1 MREKLLQGFWLGE
14 LWIEPLTGTVTGA
27 NRKAHVPPRAIE
39 VLLCLARQPGEIV
52 SRSDLLAAAWDDPK
66 GSGEALSH
74 AVSDLRHGLGDHAD
88 TPEFIQ
94 TVPRRGYRLLQEP
107 RPGGDADA
115 APLVPQMPLWQELMK
130 RGVVQASVVFLVTGW
145 LLIQVAGET
154 FANLGLPAWSVPFVT
169 YVVVAGFPVV
179 VLLAWFLEFQQGRMT
194 IDRDASTPRKGGG
207 LMRNYLAVCG
217 AYLIAAVGVSAYQLS
232 VGIVAPGAAVVA
244 NSNNTE
250 PALVIEP
257 NSVAVLRFLNIDGE
271 ERARIFSDGLAEDV
285 LDRLARVP
293 GMLVSSRTDAWSLP
307 AGASSADV
315 RRRLRVANYLEGSVR
330 LDGDSLRVTVQLID
344 SESGFHKF
352 SRTFTREL
360 VEFMEVQKEITDLTV
375 ANMRIAFEAQT
386 QPWPFDNDFETDID
400 AYVLYRRGREVFDAP
415 LTLPLLEQ
423 AVQYFRDALTLD
435 PHYAA
440 AHAGLCRANVEMYI
454 AVSESER
461 ITAAEE
467 SCASAL
473 LANPNLFMVF
483 TALGDLY
490 RQTNRLEL
498 AELAYRNALERNSND
513 VDAMMGLARVFGKQ
527 NRLDEAEFQHR
538 HAMLAQP
545 GNWRLVNALGT
556 FYFSTGQFAEA
567 AAAFRQ
573 VIFLDP

>member
-360 VEFMEVQKEITDLTV
+360 VEFMEVQKEIT
-375 ANMRIAFEAQT
+375 
-386 QPWPFDNDFETDID
+386 
-400 AYVLYRRGREVFDAP
+400 
-415 LTLPLLEQ
+415 
-423 AVQYFRDALTLD
+423 
-435 PHYAA
+435 
-440 AHAGLCRANVEMYI
+440 
-454 AVSESER
+454 
-461 ITAAEE
+461 
-467 SCASAL
+467 
-473 LANPNLFMVF
+473 
-483 TALGDLY
+483 
-490 RQTNRLEL
+490 
-498 AELAYRNALERNSND
+498 
-513 VDAMMGLARVFGKQ
+513 
-527 NRLDEAEFQHR
+527 
-538 HAMLAQP
+538 
-545 GNWRLVNALGT
+545 
-556 FYFSTGQFAEA
+556 
-567 AAAFRQ
+567 
-573 VIFLDP
+573 